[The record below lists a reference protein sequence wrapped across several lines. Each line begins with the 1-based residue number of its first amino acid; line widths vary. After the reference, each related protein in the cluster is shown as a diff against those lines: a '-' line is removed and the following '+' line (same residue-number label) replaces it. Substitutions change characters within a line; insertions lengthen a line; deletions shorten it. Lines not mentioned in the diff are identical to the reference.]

1 MGIIL
6 RTLIYIALLTI
17 VAACTSNKA
26 LMSENT
32 KIKVAAFNVSMDA
45 TNYVGRDAL
54 LATNQVLIERLKN
67 NHPQIKNIA
76 EIIQRTRPDI
86 ILLNEFDYIADPS
99 KGVEVFINDYL
110 MQAQHPDLAAIDY
123 PYYYYAPVNTGKPS
137 PYDLNGDGKK
147 TGTQSDAW
155 GFGFFEGH
163 YGMMILSRYPI
174 DSQNVRTF
182 QHFKWKDMPNA
193 MRPKAPNA
201 SEYFYS
207 DEVWEKYPLSSKSH
221 WDVPVNVNGTILHLL
236 ASHPTP
242 PVFDGE
248 EDRNGTK
255 NHDEVR
261 FWLDYITPGNSTYI
275 YDDKGKKGGL
285 PAQSRFVILG
295 DQNASN
301 TEGDARQEA
310 IKALLSSPQVND
322 TIIPQSKGGDTND
335 PENELSKFHTA
346 SWGMRVDYVLP
357 SSYGVKVVENGV
369 FWPTEDTDTY
379 RLVKDR
385 ESSSDHRLVWSVLSL
400 DYTL

>member
-1 MGIIL
+1 MNTSIKAISYL
-6 RTLIYIALLTI
+6 TLLTL
-17 VAACTSNKA
+17 VAACTTNKR
-26 LMSENT
+26 LMT
-32 KIKVAAFNVSMDA
+32 PTIKVASFNVSMDA
-45 TNYVGRDAL
+45 TNYIGRDPE
-54 LATNQVLIERLKN
+54 LATNQVLIERLKA
-67 NHPQIKNIA
+67 NHPQIRNIA

-86 ILLNEFDYIADPS
+86 ILLNEFDFIADPTQ
-99 KGVEVFINDYL
+99 GVELFINHYL
-110 MQAQHPDLAAIDY
+110 KQAQHDDLAAIDY

-174 DSQNVRTF
+174 DKQNVRTF
-182 QHFKWKDMPNA
+182 QNFKWKDMPNA
-193 MRPKAPNA
+193 LRPIAPNA
-201 SEYFYS
+201 TEPFYS
-207 DEVWEKYPLSSKSH
+207 DEVWEQYPLSSKSH
-221 WDVPVNVNGTILHLL
+221 WDVPIDIDGKVLHLL

-261 FWLDYITPGNSTYI
+261 FWLDYITPNNSAYI
-275 YDDKGKKGGL
+275 YDDNGKKGGL
-285 PAQSRFVILG
+285 VAQSRFVILG

-310 IKALLSSPQVND
+310 ITALLNSPFVND
-322 TIIPQSKGGDTND
+322 NKIPQSDGGDANA
-335 PENELSKFHTA
+335 PENPLSKYHTA

-357 SSYGVKVVENGV
+357 ASFGIEVIKNGV
-369 FWPTEDTDTY
+369 FWPTQTDETY
-379 RLVKDR
+379 RLIKDR
-385 ESSSDHRLVWSVLSL
+385 VSSSDHRLVWTEL
-400 DYTL
+400 TLK